1 MRQPGVR
8 NGSAVAPALALL
20 LASCGLVGFDP
31 GRGGSGTGDGGGST
45 PVDAGPDGAVGDAQ
59 GLWLGLEVTPT
70 GTGPRARDDLVGGVR
85 FELQVSGS
93 ALTWRAM
100 LLDAGL
106 PAGLTLSGGTV
117 TVAPAQWVLTTSLPM
132 SVATYAATWT
142 SGDEVT
148 LTYQPGRPGDVGAPP
163 YSRLRLARAPAHDES
178 VIGSYQLAS
187 YRFPGEVEST
197 AGSCAPSTGG
207 SRKLSGAMVIGASYQ
222 ANLDFDYLIYGQ
234 PACGGVP
241 DDVSEM
247 LSVFLEVEGG
257 RYQGWASSPQVGDFS
272 TSGTMTQPRPGA
284 WRMARDTCAPAAVC
298 DDLADVLEWDPQ
310 TALR

>member
-85 FELQVSGS
+85 FELQVSGT

-163 YSRLRLARAPAHDES
+163 YSRLRLARAPAHDEAL
-178 VIGSYQLAS
+178 IGEYQLAAF
-187 YRFPGEVEST
+187 RIVGEAEAA
-197 AGSCAPSTGG
+197 AGSCAIAASG
-207 SRKLSGAMVIGASYQ
+207 SRQLAGKMTIDASYQ
-222 ANLDFDYLIYGQ
+222 TTLAFDHQIYSQAG
-234 PACGGVP
+234 CGGSVA
-241 DDVSEM
+241 DESDVV
-247 LSVFLEVEGG
+247 SVFLEVEGG
-257 RYQGWASSPQVGDFS
+257 RYRAWGSSIQVGDFS
-272 TSGTMTQPRPGA
+272 SGGTMTQPRPGA
-284 WRMARDTCAPAAVC
+284 WRMGRDTCAPAAVC
-298 DDLADVLEWDPQ
+298 DDLVDVLEWDPQ